1 MAPLIAVAACLA
13 ASACS
18 MNGKTSGET
27 VGEQKKATSVTM
39 QEAAERQDGML
50 DATMKAIA
58 PALHWAHGATTTGNC
73 DVTRRRVV
81 MTIVSEERRGNLLG
95 MVQRSWEK
103 RGYTIK
109 SVNNSHKFP
118 AIFAVTSDGFGIS
131 VSVGGEGQFTFSADS
146 PCVKKSEVAAPSASP
161 NGPDYNHP
169 IPRPNVNDPFWSSNE
184 PIPTGSPRRS

>member
-1 MAPLIAVAACLA
+1 M
-13 ASACS
+13 
-18 MNGKTSGET
+18 
-27 VGEQKKATSVTM
+27 TM

-58 PALHWAHGATTTGNC
+58 PDLRWTHGATTTGNC
-73 DVTRRRVV
+73 EVTRRRVV

-118 AIFAVTSDGFGIS
+118 AIFAAATDGFGIS
-131 VSVGGEGQFTFSADS
+131 VSVGGEGQFTFLADS
-146 PCVKKSEVAAPSASP
+146 PCVEKSEVAAPSASP
-161 NGPDYNHP
+161 NGPDYDYP
-169 IPRPNVNDPFWSSNE
+169 IPRPNVKDPFWSSNE
-184 PIPTGSPRRS
+184 PIPTGSPSRS